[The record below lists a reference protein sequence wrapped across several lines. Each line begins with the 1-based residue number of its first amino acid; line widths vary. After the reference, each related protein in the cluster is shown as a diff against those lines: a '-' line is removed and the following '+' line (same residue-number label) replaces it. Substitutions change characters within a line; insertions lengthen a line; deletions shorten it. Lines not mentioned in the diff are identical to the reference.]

1 MCSAEED
8 MQYGGG
14 CSVQR
19 STPSVQKRHTFSV
32 DNDVQY
38 GSVTSS
44 VWMKVYSAGVPKP
57 VRGLLAIVVNLEND
71 ILQTI
76 QL

>member
-1 MCSAEED
+1 

-14 CSVQR
+14 CSVQM
-19 STPSVQKRHTFSV
+19 STPSVQKRLIFIAEK
-32 DNDVQY
+32 DVQY

-44 VWMKVYSAGVPKP
+44 VRIKVYSTGLPKP
-57 VRGLLAIVVNLEND
+57 FIGLLAIVFNWEND

-76 QL
+76 HL